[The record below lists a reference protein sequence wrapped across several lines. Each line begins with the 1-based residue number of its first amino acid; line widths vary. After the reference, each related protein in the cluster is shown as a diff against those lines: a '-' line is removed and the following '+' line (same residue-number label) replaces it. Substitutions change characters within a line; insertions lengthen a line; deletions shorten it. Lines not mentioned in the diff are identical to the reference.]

1 MTVELTEEQIDRAI
15 LLADAALA
23 AAGHSYSEPD
33 NDADLR
39 EALRGHITFDEV
51 VRRGVE
57 RIRAGG

>member
-1 MTVELTEEQIDRAI
+1 MNPALTEDQIDQAI

-23 AAGHSYSEPD
+23 AAGHSYREPE

-39 EALRGHITFDEV
+39 EALRGHMSFDEV

-57 RIRAGG
+57 RIRARG